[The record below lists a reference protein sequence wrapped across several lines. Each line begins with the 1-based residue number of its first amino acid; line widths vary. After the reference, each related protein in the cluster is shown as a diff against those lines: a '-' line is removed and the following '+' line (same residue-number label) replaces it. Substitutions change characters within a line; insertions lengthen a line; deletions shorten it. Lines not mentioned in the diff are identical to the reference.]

1 MYSQPPHTKKEV
13 EGEEEGG
20 LPMRC
25 TIESLS
31 QKSFFWETR
40 NRKNN
45 FSTSKNTLS
54 KKSHSTTCNDLKK
67 LPNWKN
73 LSKRDQRFLML
84 GFPKR
89 FRRVS
94 INKLATEWKISK
106 SSAVKNIDSYTAKG
120 WIKKEHR
127 FLKSHGKTT
136 KIHTSNY
143 YVVEKEGQKH
153 MKKLL
158 DFLFEDYQKPTDK
171 ENQYQKIFQIFF
183 SHTRIGNTYVLKN
196 KPRGDLPTPS
206 SSSLEER
213 SFSVVLSKESLLS
226 SSSIFKSA
234 LESSPP
240 DPKTHKTTPQNEN
253 LDAKKRTYQPSN
265 FKDCPLNG
273 EKFRAIKKIFINFKF
288 SKQLSKAYYGTLL
301 KLLTY
306 SLDSIEKLL
315 KLIRHKLSK
324 GWKLRSFWAF
334 FLHEI
339 QKAPRKKRFAKKW
352 FPFLAGEYRDATDG
366 KQNKLMKGQD
376 TSMIVASIT
385 KLEKETEEKITEK
398 HLEKLLHYNTQ
409 NVKTALD
416 MICYRLSLGKGE
428 LPEDKTS
435 KEEGQPEK
443 KGRPIYQMVKVNIK
457 TKKPYTEKDR
467 YQGVPFA
474 FTNKIVGYENP
485 QGEPKKYQEP
495 PTEKRKRKITPIK
508 SWIGMSFYA
517 LKLGSPWA
525 ITKAFCEKRG
535 ERPCMS

>member
-1 MYSQPPHTKKEV
+1 MVILQQKHISQQPP
-13 EGEEEGG
+13 
-20 LPMRC
+20 P
-25 TIESLS
+25 
-31 QKSFFWETR
+31 
-40 NRKNN
+40 
-45 FSTSKNTLS
+45 S
-54 KKSHSTTCNDLKK
+54 KKHYSTTCNDLKK

-153 MKKLL
+153 MQKLL
-158 DFLFEDYQKPTDK
+158 DFLFQDYQNPKDQS
-171 ENQYQKIFQIFF
+171 NQKQEIFQIFF

-196 KPRGDLPTPS
+196 KPRGDLSTPS

-213 SFSVVLSKESLLS
+213 YFSIVLSKESLLS
-226 SSSIFKSA
+226 SSSIFKKALQSRPPSA
-234 LESSPP
+234 KS
-240 DPKTHKTTPQNEN
+240 HKTTFQDEH
-253 LDAKKRTYQPSN
+253 LEAKKRTYQPSTLN
-265 FKDCPLNG
+265 VCPLNG
-273 EKFRAIKKIFINFKF
+273 EKFRAIKKIFTNLNF
-288 SKQLSKAYYGTLL
+288 SKQLSKAYHGTLL

-306 SLDSIEKLL
+306 SLDAIEKLL

-352 FPFLAGEYRDATDG
+352 FPFLAGEYRDETDG
-366 KQNKLMKGQD
+366 KQNKLMNGQD
-376 TSMIVASIT
+376 SATIVASIS
-385 KLEKETEEKITEK
+385 KLERETQEKITENT
-398 HLEKLLHYNTQ
+398 LEKILHYNTQ

-416 MICYRLSLGKGE
+416 MICYRLSLGKGD

-435 KEEGQPEK
+435 KEEEQPEK
-443 KGRPIYQMVKVNIK
+443 KGLPIYKMVKVNLK
-457 TKKPYTEKDR
+457 TKKPYTEEDR
-467 YQGVPFA
+467 LQGAPFA
-474 FTNKIVGYENP
+474 FTNKIVVYENP
-485 QGEPKKYQEP
+485 QEEPKKTQESP
-495 PTEKRKRKITPIK
+495 KEKRKRKITPIK

-535 ERPCMS
+535 ETPCMS

>member
-1 MYSQPPHTKKEV
+1 MTSMF
-13 EGEEEGG
+13 
-20 LPMRC
+20 L
-25 TIESLS
+25 SLS

-45 FSTSKNTLS
+45 FSTSKHTLS

-67 LPNWKN
+67 LPRWKN
-73 LSKRDQRFLML
+73 LSKRDQRFLMM

-94 INKLATEWKISK
+94 IKDLATEWKISK
-106 SSAVKNIDSYTAKG
+106 SSATETIDSYTAKG

-127 FLKSHGKTT
+127 FLKSHGKMT

-143 YVVEKEGQKH
+143 YVVEKKGQKH
-153 MKKLL
+153 MQRLL
-158 DFLFEDYQKPTDK
+158 DFLFKDYQNPIDQS
-171 ENQYQKIFQIFF
+171 NQDQKTLQIFF
-183 SHTRIGNTYVLKN
+183 THTRICNTYVLKN

-213 SFSVVLSKESLLS
+213 NFSVVLSRELLLS
-226 SSSIFKSA
+226 SSSIFKKAFQSR
-234 LESSPP
+234 PP
-240 DPKTHKTTPQNEN
+240 DPKTHKTTPQNEHLN
-253 LDAKKRTYQPSN
+253 AKKRTYHPSTL
-265 FKDCPLNG
+265 KGCPLNG
-273 EKFRAIKKIFINFKF
+273 EKFRAIKKIFNTLNF
-288 SKQLSKAYYGTLL
+288 SRQLSKAYYGTLL

-306 SLDSIEKLL
+306 SLDAIEKLL

-339 QKAPRKKRFAKKW
+339 QKAPCKKRFAKKW
-352 FPFLAGEYRDATDG
+352 FPFIAGEYRDATDG
-366 KQNKLMKGQD
+366 KQNKLIEGQD
-376 TSMIVASIT
+376 SATIVASIS
-385 KLEKETEEKITEK
+385 KLERETQEKITEK

-428 LPEDKTS
+428 LPEDKAS
-435 KEEGQPEK
+435 KEDLKPEK
-443 KGRPIYQMVKVNIK
+443 KGRPIYKMVKVNLK
-457 TKKPYTEKDR
+457 TKKPYAEQDR
-467 YQGVPFA
+467 MQGEPFA
-474 FTNKIVGYENP
+474 FTNKIVGYEKP
-485 QGEPKKYQEP
+485 QEDPKKTQE
-495 PTEKRKRKITPIK
+495 TSKDKRKRKITPIK

-525 ITKAFCEKRG
+525 ITKSFCEKRG
-535 ERPCMS
+535 ETRCMS